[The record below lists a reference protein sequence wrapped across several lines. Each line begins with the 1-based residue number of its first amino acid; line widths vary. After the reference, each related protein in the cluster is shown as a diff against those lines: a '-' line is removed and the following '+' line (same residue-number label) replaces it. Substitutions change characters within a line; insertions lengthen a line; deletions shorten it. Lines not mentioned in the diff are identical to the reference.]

1 MSHLVSPAKKGE
13 QIDRRGLT
21 DLPSDPPQEHTY
33 DTYIRLRVA
42 YAFICLLHFNDTRV

>member
-21 DLPSDPPQEHTY
+21 DLASDPPQEHTSAS
-33 DTYIRLRVA
+33 YILMIQG
-42 YAFICLLHFNDTRV
+42 YKHYKHMLSQYEI